1 MSEAVYLLTGAS
13 GLLGGSIL
21 TALLDEG
28 ARVRV
33 LVRDPSRVSIDP
45 RAEVVVGDLLDR
57 SALDALFDVADSRGV
72 IVIHAATWV
81 PRNSGVQ
88 AVSAERLCLSQG
100 FD

>member
-33 LVRDPSRVSIDP
+33 LVRDPSRVSIEP
-45 RAEVVVGDLLDR
+45 RRHRHPRCDLG
-57 SALDALFDVADSRGV
+57 SA
-72 IVIHAATWV
+72 
-81 PRNSGVQ
+81 
-88 AVSAERLCLSQG
+88 
-100 FD
+100 